1 MIGIKKGNFT
11 KINKKQKVIL
21 KIETLIILLNIK
33 NFNDPIKNQL
43 LYKELYSRY
52 EKRQLLQNK
61 LKTKS
66 YFENRNINNS
76 SKHKKL

>member
-1 MIGIKKGNFT
+1 MKKGNFT

-52 EKRQLLQNK
+52 EKRQLYKNK
-61 LKTKS
+61 
-66 YFENRNINNS
+66 
-76 SKHKKL
+76 

>member
-1 MIGIKKGNFT
+1 M
-11 KINKKQKVIL
+11 

-52 EKRQLLQNK
+52 EKRQLYKNK

-66 YFENRNINNS
+66 YFENRNINYSFYS
-76 SKHKKL
+76 SKHKEALHIL